1 MSTTE
6 STHEERARGMVAEV
20 NEHSGDDPIR
30 IGIITPLCE
39 PGDATA
45 GELVVRGA
53 CLGAQYVRESGGVRG
68 GRQIEFVL
76 YNDQA
81 TAQEE
86 GMARSS
92 AAQMT
97 KLALVDNAVAA
108 MGQWHLRT
116 TPWVVDV
123 ATRYGVPIFIEN
135 GHSSIT
141 AQKRRNVFR
150 AYFTI
155 ADRVPIMLDFAAAN
169 GMKRIGLIAADTVF
183 GQMTADTLVEYG
195 TQRYGMEFRRF
206 DFPQDDTTDF
216 REQLKA
222 IKKYQP
228 DLFINGAVIKTNYMI
243 IQQAAEI
250 GLIPGTP
257 MMVTFGFPLRSSDF
271 WRLSG
276 DAGLGTMWPAM
287 RYRDSWEGITDIGR
301 WFIDHYTEK
310 YGQFPP
316 DTALTHFT
324 DVTIIAAALQA
335 ARSDSREDLLDALE
349 AMEFQTWQGP
359 IRYER
364 GPAHWHH
371 VAPELALL
379 QYQKVDQ
386 LFDDSAIIHPPN
398 LATASYMPPSS
409 TPAPKSKV
417 SAAAKTDRR
426 AVTAKAERGGKAAG
440 SRSISKAAGG
450 GVRALS
456 KKRKGGERHD

>member
-1 MSTTE
+1 
-6 STHEERARGMVAEV
+6 MVAQV
-20 NEHSGDDPIR
+20 NEHCGDDPIR

-53 CLGAQYVRESGGVRG
+53 CLGAQYVRENGGMRG

-81 TAQEE
+81 TAHEE

-97 KLALVDNAVAA
+97 KLALVDNVVAA

-135 GHSSIT
+135 GHSFIT

-155 ADRVPIMLDFAAAN
+155 ADRVPIMLDFAAEN

-195 TQRYGMEFRRF
+195 QQRHGMEFLRF
-206 DFPQDDTTDF
+206 DFAQDDTTDF
-216 REQLKA
+216 REQLRA
-222 IKKYQP
+222 IQKYQP

-250 GLIPGTP
+250 GLIPATP
-257 MMVTFGFPLRSSDF
+257 MMVTFGFPLRSADF
-271 WRLSG
+271 WKLSG
-276 DAGLGTMWPAM
+276 DAALGTMWPAM
-287 RYRDSWEGITDIGR
+287 RYRDSWDGITDIGR
-301 WFIDHYTEK
+301 WFIDHYTQS

-324 DVTIIAAALQA
+324 DVTIIAAALDA

-386 LFDDSAIIHPPN
+386 LFDDSAIISPPH
-398 LATASYMPPSS
+398 LATATYLPPE
-409 TPAPKSKV
+409 AKVRGKV
-417 SAAAKTDRR
+417 SAA
-426 AVTAKAERGGKAAG
+426 
-440 SRSISKAAGG
+440 SKQT
-450 GVRALS
+450 RP
-456 KKRKGGERHD
+456 RKGTRGERRD